1 MFFLC
6 LDERER
12 DTDTETQRGTE
23 RHSEIDR
30 QGKRQRDMKRRRE
43 GMSYAL
49 IRNKSIPDRGKSQRR
64 GPEMAKMFKVFE
76 EQSGRSQWGRN
87 SV

>member
-1 MFFLC
+1 
-6 LDERER
+6 
-12 DTDTETQRGTE
+12 
-23 RHSEIDR
+23 
-30 QGKRQRDMKRRRE
+30 MKRRRE